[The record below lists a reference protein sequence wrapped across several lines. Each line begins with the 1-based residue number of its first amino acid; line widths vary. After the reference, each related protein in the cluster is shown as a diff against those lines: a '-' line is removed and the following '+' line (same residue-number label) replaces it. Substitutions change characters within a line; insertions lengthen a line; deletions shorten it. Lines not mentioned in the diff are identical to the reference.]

1 MYVIEIKYKGNKDQA
16 FTTTVINS
24 NKNGIG
30 SKKDKNKI
38 SQQETE
44 CKANQVIATEGAA
57 VVMKGSCQ
65 SSLRLVLQQ
74 WSGSLYSERMALEGC
89 QQGSYS

>member
-1 MYVIEIKYKGNKDQA
+1 MYIYIIIYIIIIYYIMYVIEIKYKGNKDQA

-38 SQQETE
+38 S
-44 CKANQVIATEGAA
+44 
-57 VVMKGSCQ
+57 
-65 SSLRLVLQQ
+65 
-74 WSGSLYSERMALEGC
+74 
-89 QQGSYS
+89 

>member
-1 MYVIEIKYKGNKDQA
+1 MWTIYMYIYIIIYIIIIYYIMYVIEIKYKGNKDQA

-38 SQQETE
+38 S
-44 CKANQVIATEGAA
+44 
-57 VVMKGSCQ
+57 
-65 SSLRLVLQQ
+65 
-74 WSGSLYSERMALEGC
+74 
-89 QQGSYS
+89 